1 MSVTGEQVV
10 AEVRRVASSNPS
22 FVYGEGFGGCSYFGR
37 GIGDPTGQRCIVGQA
52 LHNLG
57 VDMSGVLEAEN
68 SLINDGLDS
77 ESEIEVLINERV
89 VAVDASPVEVLW
101 LGRVQTNQDIGVPW
115 GRAVAHADGLRLLDY

>member
-10 AEVRRVASSNPS
+10 AEVRRVASGNPS
-22 FVYGEGFGGCSYFGR
+22 FVYGEGLGGCSYFGR

-77 ESEIEVLINERV
+77 EIEVLIDEKV

-101 LGRVQTNQDIGVPW
+101 LGRVQTNQDRGVPW
-115 GRAVAHADGLRLLDY
+115 GRAVAHADGSRILDY

>member
-22 FVYGEGFGGCSYFGR
+22 FVYGEGLGGSCSYFGR

-57 VDMSGVLEAEN
+57 VDMSGALEAEN
-68 SLINDGLDS
+68 SLLGSGL

-89 VAVDASPVEVLW
+89 VAVDASVVEVLW
-101 LGRVQTNQDIGVPW
+101 LSQVQTNQDIGVPW
-115 GRAVAHADGLRLLDY
+115 GRAVAHADGSRVLDY